1 MIQRPLFMPAIR
13 TRRSLSGVASVVL
26 AAAVTGTCLAQP
38 AAADTSHNPFGYL
51 DSVVAASPTAIKVTG
66 WAADP
71 DDLARPLTITATVDG
86 RAAGQVLSAVA
97 RPDVA
102 KARGTGPTPG
112 FALSL
117 TTVAGS
123 HVVCVSAVNVGSGAN
138 SQLGCRTVLN
148 PGPAGAQPTA
158 AEIAAQS
165 PIGAVDSAVVATS
178 SVQLTG
184 WAADPGDLTKPL
196 RIAVT
201 VDGAAAVVTAASVVA
216 RPDVAAA
223 RRTGPNQG
231 FKVTVNAASGV
242 HTVCAVATNI
252 GVGANKAVG
261 CRGVQV
267 GPPPPSAAE
276 IAAHSPSGALESA
289 TAVGSTAVR
298 VVGWA
303 SDPDNRATALEVVG
317 YLDGSSAATVSANI
331 ARPELVTSQHTGP
344 AAGYTFSVAANT
356 GSHLICAWAVNIGV
370 GANKYLGCSAFSTPA
385 VSMPTG
391 PTPATPAANT
401 KVTTL
406 AAKYLGY
413 PYVWGGASPSTG
425 FDCSGLVQYTYRV
438 GAGITT
444 PRIAQDQFHAAHRI
458 TAGRAVPGD
467 LVFFHDSTGSVY
479 HVGIYA
485 GPGTMYAAVDPAN
498 GVRYQNIW
506 DSTATYGSFTHS

>member
-1 MIQRPLFMPAIR
+1 MPA
-13 TRRSLSGVASVVL
+13 RRSWARAAGVLL
-26 AAAVTGTCLAQP
+26 AAATAGTCLAAP
-38 AAADTSHNPFGYL
+38 AVAVTANAHNPFGYL
-51 DSVVAASPTAIKVTG
+51 DGVVAGSPASITVTG

-71 DDLARPLTITATVDG
+71 DELARPLTVTATVDG
-86 RAAGQVLSAVA
+86 KAAGQILSAVA

-102 KARGTGPTPG
+102 KAKGTGPTPG
-112 FALSL
+112 FTLRLAG
-117 TTVAGS
+117 TAGS
-123 HVVCVSAVNVGSGAN
+123 HAVCIIAVNVGLGAN
-138 SQLGCRTVLN
+138 GQLGCRTVVV
-148 PGPAGAQPTA
+148 PAGAQPTPV
-158 AEIAAQS
+158 EVAAQS
-165 PIGAVDSAVVATS
+165 PVGTLDAAVVATT

-184 WAADPGDLTKPL
+184 WAADPSDLTKPL
-196 RIAVT
+196 KITVT
-201 VDGAAAVVTAASVVA
+201 TDGAAAIVTASAVVA
-216 RPDVAAA
+216 RPDVVDA
-223 RRTGPNQG
+223 RKTGPNPG
-231 FKVTVNAASGV
+231 FKVTANVANGS

-261 CRGVQV
+261 CTIVQV

-303 SDPDNRATALEVVG
+303 SDPDNRATALKVVG
-317 YLDGSSAATVSANI
+317 YLDGSSAATVLANV
-331 ARPELVTSQHTGP
+331 ARPELVSSQHTGP
-344 AAGYTFSVAANT
+344 AAGYAFSVGANA
-356 GSHLICAWAVNIGV
+356 GSHLICVWAVNIGV

-385 VSMPTG
+385 VSLPTG

-413 PYVWGGASPSTG
+413 PYVWGGASPTTG

-444 PRIAQDQFHAAHRI
+444 PRVAQDQFHAARQI
-458 TAGRAVPGD
+458 TVGRAVPGD
-467 LVFFHDSTGSVY
+467 LVFFHDNTGSVY

>member
-1 MIQRPLFMPAIR
+1 MPA
-13 TRRSLSGVASVVL
+13 RRSWARAAGVLL
-26 AAAVTGTCLAQP
+26 AVATAGTCLASP
-38 AAADTSHNPFGYL
+38 AAADTAHDPFGYL
-51 DSVVAASPTAIKVTG
+51 DGVLAASPASITVTG

-71 DDLARPLTITATVDG
+71 DDLARPLTITATLDG
-86 RAAGQVLSAVA
+86 KVAGQVLSAVA

-102 KARGTGPTPG
+102 KAKGTGPTPG
-112 FALSL
+112 FKLSL
-117 TTVAGS
+117 TATAGS
-123 HVVCVSAVNVGSGAN
+123 HAVCIIAVNVGSGVN
-138 SQLGCRTVLN
+138 SQLGCRTVLVA
-148 PGPAGAQPTA
+148 GATGAQPTP
-158 AEIAAQS
+158 AEVAAQS
-165 PIGAVDSAVVATS
+165 PVGTLDSAVLATT

-184 WAADPGDLTKPL
+184 WAADPSDLTKPL
-196 RIAVT
+196 TITVT
-201 VDGAAAVVTAASVVA
+201 TDGAAAVVTASAVIP
-216 RPDVAAA
+216 RPDVVAA
-223 RRTGPNQG
+223 RKTGPNPG
-231 FKVTVNAASGV
+231 FKVTVNASNGS

-261 CRGVQV
+261 CKTVQV
-267 GPPPPSAAE
+267 GPLPPSATE

-303 SDPDNRATALEVVG
+303 SDPDNRATALTVVG
-317 YLDGSSAATVSANI
+317 YLDGSSAATVLANV
-331 ARPELVTSQHTGP
+331 ARPDLVSSQHTGP
-344 AAGYTFSVAANT
+344 TAGYALSVGANT
-356 GSHLICAWAVNIGV
+356 GSHIICLWAVNIGV

-444 PRIAQDQFHAAHRI
+444 PRVAQDQFHSARRI
-458 TAGRAVPGD
+458 TAGRAAPGD
-467 LVFFHDSTGSVY
+467 LVFFHDDTGAVY